1 MRERAA
7 NRGGGARFVY
17 FPLLMGDLFVIFFYL
32 LIICLFSICL
42 LVCLS
47 GDQLDSLL
55 VSLFLFF
62 DCVKVNC
69 LKEEQRVSNVSM

>member
-1 MRERAA
+1 MMACDVSPVA
-7 NRGGGARFVY
+7 MF
-17 FPLLMGDLFVIFFYL
+17 LLVDYLFIFY
-32 LIICLFSICL
+32 L

-47 GDQLDSLL
+47 GDLYQLDSLL

-69 LKEEQRVSNVSM
+69 LKEEQRVSNVPM